1 MPYRFKK
8 NLKVLQKLNLQLVQ
22 VPGVETLTLSQM
34 RLIMRSVFINPEE
47 FSYGHLHD
55 LYLSIMGF
63 HLPPKPTAKPLK
75 KKRVALSYKN
85 SAAPLDITISPEIF
99 NNPNWVNKESNFK
112 KEWWDWKEYNNDFGC
127 TIKFEKHGVS
137 FTDPPKERNYRIAKN
152 VQEAGEMVAGMKKKA
167 MESLKGKSKRG
178 KEKNRN

>member
-1 MPYRFKK
+1 
-8 NLKVLQKLNLQLVQ
+8 
-22 VPGVETLTLSQM
+22 M

-55 LYLSIMGF
+55 LYLSIMDF

-99 NNPNWVNKESNFK
+99 NNPGSSTPQNNSNPAS
-112 KEWWDWKEYNNDFGC
+112 NRIHPIIHLMVLLIQILLHL
-127 TIKFEKHGVS
+127 TIHLLVVLLIQILHLIIHQILVHLVCGSILSKF
-137 FTDPPKERNYRIAKN
+137 F
-152 VQEAGEMVAGMKKKA
+152 
-167 MESLKGKSKRG
+167 
-178 KEKNRN
+178 